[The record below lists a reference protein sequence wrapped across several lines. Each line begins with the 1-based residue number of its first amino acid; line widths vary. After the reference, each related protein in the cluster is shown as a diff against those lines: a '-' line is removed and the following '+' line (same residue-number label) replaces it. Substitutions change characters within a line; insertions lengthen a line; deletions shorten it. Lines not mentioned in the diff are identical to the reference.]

1 MGNVFKI
8 KAICPEL
15 SEQVNSMEK
24 KIQEIFG
31 IKISKIQ
38 ASKIIAWKSKSYHV
52 PLTEKKLVE
61 ILGGK
66 L

>member
-1 MGNVFKI
+1 MGNISKI

-15 SEQVNSMEK
+15 SEQVNSMEE

-31 IKISKIQ
+31 IKITKIQ
-38 ASKIIAWKSKSYHV
+38 ASKIIAWKSKSYNV
-52 PLTEKKLVE
+52 PLTHKKLVE

-66 L
+66 V